1 MGSIWKRAVTEISSR
16 DLLFWL
22 LYGGNK
28 LGEGGEVIKEF
39 NIITENSQI
48 KWEKQKCSLC
58 SVMFYVQGQLKESKK
73 YCLNLLVFP

>member
-1 MGSIWKRAVTEISSR
+1 MGSVWNRAVTEISSR
-16 DLLFWL
+16 DRLFRL

-28 LGEGGEVIKEF
+28 LGGEVIKEF

-58 SVMFYVQGQLKESKK
+58 SVIFYVQS
-73 YCLNLLVFP
+73 